1 MLRKKSV
8 KDKIL
13 EKFEAIAKAEGICP
27 IEDVMR
33 RGIDALEKELD
44 PIELSRFIAELRR
57 MKSGVSEIQ
66 DPSPL
71 DKLIK

>member
-1 MLRKKSV
+1 M

-13 EKFEAIAKAEGICP
+13 EKIEAIAKAEGECP

-33 RGIDALEKELD
+33 RGIDALEKELN

-57 MKSGVSEIQ
+57 MKSGVLETQGQLSLEKSVKRIRNR
-66 DPSPL
+66 
-71 DKLIK
+71 